1 MSAHV
6 GVVVTDQY
14 LPGVQDPDT
23 GLLLPAL
30 RAAGLRA
37 TPVVWHAH
45 TPGDGDYDLLVL
57 RSPWDYPWR
66 EDEFRAWLEQ
76 THRYVPVLN
85 TPALVD
91 WNLDKVYLR
100 ELESHGVAT
109 VPTRWAD
116 TPEQLHAALAAHED
130 DWIVLKPTVS
140 AGALHTGLLQAS
152 SDDARRLGEQ
162 ILAAGRTVMIQP
174 EVPELSA
181 GAEKALYFIDGQ
193 HTHTISKGAILAR
206 GGGLAGGEYSEDPQP
221 VEATA
226 AEASFAHQVMAAID
240 AASPAESPLY
250 ARVDLVTSAQHG
262 IVLLEAE
269 LFEPVLNL
277 HKVPEAATALA
288 AAISRRMAR
297 VSDGA
302 SSLPRR

>member
-6 GVVVTDQY
+6 GVVVTDEY

-23 GLLLPAL
+23 EVLLPAL
-30 RAAGLRA
+30 RAAGMRA

-45 TPGDGDYDLLVL
+45 APGVGDYDLLVL

-66 EDEFRAWLEQ
+66 EDEFRAWLHE
-76 THRYVPVLN
+76 THRHVPVLN

-100 ELESHGVAT
+100 DLEAHGVTT
-109 VPTRWAD
+109 VPTQWAE
-116 TPEQLHAALAAHED
+116 TESQLHAALAGRDD
-130 DWIVLKPTVS
+130 DWIVVKPTVS

-226 AEASFAHQVMAAID
+226 AEAAFAHHVMVAID
-240 AASPAESPLY
+240 AASPTRAPLY
-250 ARVDLVTSAQHG
+250 ARVDLVTTAEHG

-288 AAISRRMAR
+288 AAISRRVER
-297 VSDGA
+297 VADGV
-302 SSLPRR
+302 SFPPRG